1 MLKKQTVH
9 ERWLGGNESNHT
21 RIMDLDVVYKINLL
35 QKKKKKNYI
44 LAREAAKKILF
55 LMAVPLKGEFTFRHI
70 HFVLLPLL
78 GD

>member
-1 MLKKQTVH
+1 MKGGWGEMNQTIHVL
-9 ERWLGGNESNHT
+9 WTWMWCTKL
-21 RIMDLDVVYKINLL
+21 IYC
-35 QKKKKKNYI
+35 KKKKKKLY
-44 LAREAAKKILF
+44 LSKEAAKKILF